1 MLRISS
7 KTKNRLYYYI
17 LAFLLAGIFLMVP
30 FHLHRTIE
38 AHGPMG
44 WKVPAKERKVK
55 NPIPSSPESRSRAQ
69 KIYVDKC
76 ASCHGV
82 RGDGNGEMAK
92 ALDPHPS
99 DFTDRHMM
107 KEMTD
112 GEIFWK
118 ITTGRGPMPSYQKD
132 LTANERWDLVNFIRS
147 FVKAE

>member
-1 MLRISS
+1 
-7 KTKNRLYYYI
+7 
-17 LAFLLAGIFLMVP
+17 
-30 FHLHRTIE
+30 
-38 AHGPMG
+38 MG
-44 WKVPAKERKVK
+44 WKAPAKERKVK
-55 NPIPSSPESRSRAQ
+55 NPIPSSSESRSRAQ

-118 ITTGRGPMPSYQKD
+118 ITTGKGPMPSYQKE
-132 LTANERWDLVNFIRS
+132 LTENERWDLVNYIRS
-147 FVKAE
+147 FAKPK

>member
-1 MLRISS
+1 MLRIFP
-7 KTKNRLYYYI
+7 KKKNLFRSI
-17 LAFLLAGIFLMVP
+17 LIFLLAGILFSVC
-30 FHLHRTIE
+30 FHQAVV

-44 WKVPAKERKVK
+44 WKAPAKERKVK
-55 NPIPSSPESRSRAQ
+55 NPISSSPESRSRGQ

-82 RGDGNGEMAK
+82 KGDGRGAMAPT
-92 ALDPHPS
+92 LTPHPS

-118 ITTGRGPMPSYQKD
+118 ITAGKGPMPSFQKE
-132 LTANERWDLVNFIRS
+132 LTENERWDLVNYLRS
-147 FVKAE
+147 LATAK

>member
-7 KTKNRLYYYI
+7 KIKNRFYYI
-17 LAFLLAGIFLMVP
+17 LTFLLAGIFLTIH
-30 FHLHRTIE
+30 FHQAVE

-44 WKVPAKERKVK
+44 WKAPAKERKVK
-55 NPIPSSPESRSRAQ
+55 NPIPSSSESRSRAQ

-99 DFTDRHMM
+99 NFTDRHMM

-118 ITTGRGPMPSYQKD
+118 ITTGKGPMPSYQKE
-132 LTANERWDLVNFIRS
+132 LTENERWDLVNYIRS
-147 FVKAE
+147 FAKPK

>member
-1 MLRISS
+1 MDSARFINCLNSIG
-7 KTKNRLYYYI
+7 
-17 LAFLLAGIFLMVP
+17 AFLLVGVILTIS
-30 FHLHRTIE
+30 FHRVVE
-38 AHGPMG
+38 AHGPMS
-44 WKVPAKERKVK
+44 WKAPAKERKMK
-55 NPIPSSPESRSRAQ
+55 NPIPNTPESRSRAQ

-118 ITTGRGPMPSYQKD
+118 ITTGKGPMPSYQKE
-132 LTANERWDLVNFIRS
+132 LTENERWDMVNYIKS
-147 FVKAE
+147 FARAK

>member
-1 MLRISS
+1 MNFL
-7 KTKNRLYYYI
+7 TYFW
-17 LAFLLAGIFLMVP
+17 AFFLTGIFLTLLCYPLV
-30 FHLHRTIE
+30 E
-38 AHGPMG
+38 AHGPMD
-44 WKVPAKERKVK
+44 WKAPAKERKVK
-55 NPIPSSPESRSRAQ
+55 NPIPNTPESRSRAQ

-99 DFTDRHMM
+99 NFTDRHMM

-118 ITTGRGPMPSYQKD
+118 ITTGKGPMPSYQKE
-132 LTANERWDLVNFIRS
+132 LTENERWDLVNYIRS
-147 FVKAE
+147 FAKPK